1 MALLAHFDADAFFA
15 SVEQAADRRL
25 RGRPV
30 AVGGGQRGVVCSA
43 SYEARAHGVRG
54 AMPTRRALQCCP
66 DLVLVKGHFEL
77 YERFSERMFDL
88 CEDLTSEV
96 ERMSIDEGY
105 LDLRGRTSTAEQA
118 VGLLR
123 GFDREVHEGMKITV
137 SCGLSARKR
146 VAQIAGKAHKPH
158 GFAVVPPGNE
168 AAFLAY
174 LPLRLLPGIGPVA
187 EARLQAI
194 GLRRI
199 GDLVRGGADLLYPIL
214 GARTRSFLE
223 LARGEDEE
231 PVLRETPPPQSY
243 GGQTTFSEEC
253 GCEETVRRET
263 QRLLQEQLVRLR
275 KARQRARGMEVGIR
289 YSDYETA
296 RVAHSLREP
305 ENVDEAFL
313 PQLRPLLGKAWRRRV
328 RLNQIQV
335 RLLRLYPDWDQG
347 MLFDET
353 RQRSRKVRAALDHV
367 NEQFGEGTLQAASL
381 LKSPKSR
388 R

>member
-30 AVGGGQRGVVCSA
+30 AVGGSRRGVVCSA
-43 SYEARAHGVRG
+43 SYEARAHGVHG
-54 AMPTRRALQCCP
+54 AMPTRKALQCCP
-66 DLVLVKGHFEL
+66 DLVVVRGHFEL
-77 YERFSERMFDL
+77 YERFSDRMFDL
-88 CEDLTSEV
+88 CEDLTPEV

-105 LDLRGRTSTAEQA
+105 LDLRGRTETADRA
-118 VGLLR
+118 VTLLR
-123 GFDREVHEGMKITV
+123 QFDREVHEGMKITV

-168 AAFLAY
+168 AAYLEY
-174 LPLRLLPGIGPVA
+174 LPLRLLPGIGPAA
-187 EARLQAI
+187 EGRLQAI

-214 GARTRSFLE
+214 GARTGAMLE

-231 PVLRETPPPQSY
+231 PVLREAPPPQSF

-253 GCEETVRRET
+253 GCEDTVRREV
-263 QRLLQEQLVRLR
+263 QRLLRAQLVRLR
-275 KARQRARGMEVGIR
+275 KARQRARGLEVGIR
-289 YSDYETA
+289 YSDYEKA
-296 RVAHSLREP
+296 SASMNLGEP
-305 ENVDEAFL
+305 ENLDAVFL
-313 PQLRPLLGKAWRRRV
+313 PQLRVLLGKAWRRRV
-328 RLNQIQV
+328 RLNQIHV
-335 RLLRLYPDWDQG
+335 RLTRLYPDWEQG

-353 RQRSRKVRAALDHV
+353 RARAREVCAALDAI
-367 NEQFGEGTLQAASL
+367 NARFGEGTLRAASL
-381 LKSPKSR
+381 LGPP
-388 R
+388 